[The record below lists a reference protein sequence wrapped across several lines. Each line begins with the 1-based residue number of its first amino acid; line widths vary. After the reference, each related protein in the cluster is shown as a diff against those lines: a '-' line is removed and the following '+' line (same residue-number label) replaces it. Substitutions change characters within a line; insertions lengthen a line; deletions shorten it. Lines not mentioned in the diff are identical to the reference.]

1 MTTLPAPNDPRWL
14 LKTVLSRKNWTI
26 PAGILM
32 AVTFVANGLTP
43 VIVGRA
49 IDSAIA
55 TSNLRSLWL
64 WVAVLAVVFAV
75 NAAAGWFARSLFQ
88 RAQLQIAHDVRM
100 AVTDRIQQPCGM
112 AGEKRSAGELLS
124 IASTDTQRV
133 AFAVMMTVFPVA
145 EVASIIYV
153 ATMAA
158 LINVPLGLAIL
169 IGGPI
174 VVFISVL
181 ASKPLRLRSSRRQR
195 ALANAA
201 ATATDVVQGL
211 RIIKGLGAV
220 VTVRA
225 RYSEVSDEAYVRTIE
240 ANAAQARLNATTEI
254 VGGIY
259 VIAVGIAA
267 GMLAM
272 RELITV
278 GELITVVGLTQF
290 IITPMTMLGRNIASV
305 WANGQASAK
314 RITSILAADP
324 VDYGEAPA
332 TPALPNGVT
341 VIADKAPE
349 NLRLLP
355 RERVIVAP
363 HRASLFEGSI
373 AENVHDDYDRAV
385 AALRVASAEDIP
397 GGFGREVGENGGN
410 LSGGQRQRVA
420 LARAIASDAPILIL
434 NDPTTAV
441 DSVTEARIAERVA
454 EHRKDKVTIVYTSA
468 PAWHSVGVKA

>member
-1 MTTLPAPNDPRWL
+1 
-14 LKTVLSRKNWTI
+14 
-26 PAGILM
+26 
-32 AVTFVANGLTP
+32 
-43 VIVGRA
+43 
-49 IDSAIA
+49 
-55 TSNLRSLWL
+55 
-64 WVAVLAVVFAV
+64 
-75 NAAAGWFARSLFQ
+75 
-88 RAQLQIAHDVRM
+88 
-100 AVTDRIQQPCGM
+100 
-112 AGEKRSAGELLS
+112 
-124 IASTDTQRV
+124 
-133 AFAVMMTVFPVA
+133 
-145 EVASIIYV
+145 
-153 ATMAA
+153 
-158 LINVPLGLAIL
+158 
-169 IGGPI
+169 
-174 VVFISVL
+174 
-181 ASKPLRLRSSRRQR
+181 
-195 ALANAA
+195 
-201 ATATDVVQGL
+201 
-211 RIIKGLGAV
+211 
-220 VTVRA
+220 
-225 RYSEVSDEAYVRTIE
+225 
-240 ANAAQARLNATTEI
+240 
-254 VGGIY
+254 
-259 VIAVGIAA
+259 
-267 GMLAM
+267 
-272 RELITV
+272 
-278 GELITVVGLTQF
+278 
-290 IITPMTMLGRNIASV
+290 MTMLGRNIASV

-468 PAWHSVGVKA
+468 PAWHAVGVKA